1 MPLLVVPLAPDE
13 PGHLTLDEWDALV
26 ACERVLFERPDHPLI
41 ERLRASGIP
50 AGPFDDEPS
59 ADRDAWAFVA
69 DPGSSRVI
77 ELARAGAVVTSGSAP
92 SPDPL
97 SAAHASHLVRRAASS
112 LGALSLIMARLRSED
127 GCPWDAEQTHE
138 SLRVHLVEEAYE
150 VLDAIDRNEVGDE
163 LEEELGDLLLQVA
176 FHAQLAAE
184 DGRFDLAEVAD
195 RISAK
200 LLHRHPHVFGDVVV
214 SGAGEVVSN
223 WESIKAREK
232 GRDDV
237 FEGIPDAL
245 PSLLL
250 AYKTQKRAA
259 SLGFDPDEGTAWQ
272 KLGAILAEPTNP
284 DSVGE
289 TLFWVVALA
298 RANGIDPEGAL
309 RSATLRF
316 RQTLAGSR

>member
-13 PGHLTLDEWDALV
+13 PGRLTLDEWDALV

-41 ERLRASGIP
+41 ERLQAAGVP
-50 AGPFDDEPS
+50 AGPFDDEPT
-59 ADRDAWAFVA
+59 ADRDGWALVT
-69 DPGSSRVI
+69 DPGSRRVI
-77 ELARAGAVVTSGSAP
+77 ELARTGADVTSSSAP

-97 SAAHASHLVRRAASS
+97 SAAHASYLVRRAASS
-112 LGALSLIMARLRSED
+112 LGGLSLIMARLRSAD

-184 DGRFDLAEVAD
+184 DGRFDLADVAD

-223 WESIKAREK
+223 WESIKAEEK

-237 FEGIPDAL
+237 FEGIPEAL

-259 SLGFDPDEGTAWQ
+259 SLGFDPKEGTAWR

-309 RSATLRF
+309 RRATLRF
-316 RQTLAGSR
+316 RRSLAGSP